1 MTSTLGGS
9 TRRKRTPMQR
19 HNSCCP
25 VPKKIKNGCRLSL
38 RHWLLAPAGEHVPD
52 EVEQLDQLRKATGAK
67 ATKLVE
73 VESSRIVNVDG
84 QVQASSNKEKA
95 VKDAQTGAT
104 LASVKEASQLEQR
117 GPGERPH
124 SVSRTQ
130 LDVPALGIHETK
142 VEDSNNN
149 NNNLQRQLQQQ
160 QQLLPGPGLAEKKNY
175 VPYSWNAEESDR
187 TDYTPTDLA
196 EYILRTGDEEGVA
209 IAVEELLRQ
218 GMMTREEAIVY
229 LQDVKAEMNYIR
241 AQQEKLRKIQELRE
255 AINMKKKDEFKA
267 QRRPAEALGTREME
281 HSPKVQ
287 VASKSSQKAAQA
299 PNDKAAAAEKPKSP
313 AAKPAASKEVTP
325 QGSSKAGGSSK
336 AAGSSSLSTPAKTTG
351 EDKNKASQ
359 HQASASSSGTEARKR
374 GGERMMLPGGL
385 APNKLSVLEL
395 ERLAEEQR
403 VRSAQQQAEED
414 VLGALKKLRGSS
426 LYDEYTLEEII
437 YWLAKDMFAHS
448 IVKGD
453 QSAEEALA
461 RFANFVETE
470 VSQNKLSG
478 EVEKKVLDIML
489 AALVDM
495 LREFPSSQYSGPVSN
510 QLPQRLF
517 PEATEHQ
524 AAKLANAR
532 VRNAAIR
539 LREEKKKT
547 IPAVIKHK
555 EVPTATQK
563 S

>member
-1 MTSTLGGS
+1 M
-9 TRRKRTPMQR
+9 R
-19 HNSCCP
+19 
-25 VPKKIKNGCRLSL
+25 VGCSSL
-38 RHWLLAPAGEHVPD
+38 LVLAPLFLCAAVQSLPTGHKAGEHVPD

-67 ATKLVE
+67 VTKLVE
-73 VESSRIVNVDG
+73 AESSRIVNVDG

-95 VKDAQTGAT
+95 VKDAKTGAT
-104 LASVKEASQLEQR
+104 LVSVKESSQLEQR

-142 VEDSNNN
+142 VEDSSN
-149 NNNLQRQLQQQ
+149 NNNLQRQLQLQQQLQQQ
-160 QQLLPGPGLAEKKNY
+160 QQLLPGPGPVEKKNY

-209 IAVEELLRQ
+209 MAVEELLRQ

-267 QRRPAEALGTREME
+267 QRRLGEALRTREME
-281 HSPKVQ
+281 HSPKAP
-287 VASKSSQKAAQA
+287 VASKSSQKAGQA
-299 PNDKAAAAEKPKSP
+299 PNAKVAAAEKPKSP
-313 AAKPAASKEVTP
+313 AAKPAVSKEATP

-336 AAGSSSLSTPAKTTG
+336 AAGSPSLSTPAKTTG
-351 EDKNKASQ
+351 EDKNKASASQ
-359 HQASASSSGTEARKR
+359 HQASASSSGTEAEKR
-374 GGERMMLPGGL
+374 GGERLMLPGGL

-395 ERLAEEQR
+395 ERLGEEQR

-414 VLGALKKLRGSS
+414 VLGALKRLRGSS

-495 LREFPSSQYSGPVSN
+495 LREFPSAQYSGPASN

-555 EVPTATQK
+555 EVPTASQK

>member
-1 MTSTLGGS
+1 M
-9 TRRKRTPMQR
+9 
-19 HNSCCP
+19 
-25 VPKKIKNGCRLSL
+25 KIDCSSL
-38 RHWLLAPAGEHVPD
+38 LVLAPLLLCAAVQSLPTGHKAGEHVPD
-52 EVEQLDQLRKATGAK
+52 EVEQLDQLRKATGGK

-73 VESSRIVNVDG
+73 AESSRIVNVDG
-84 QVQASSNKEKA
+84 QVQASSSKEKA
-95 VKDAQTGAT
+95 VKDARTGET
-104 LASVKEASQLEQR
+104 LASVKESSQLEQR
-117 GPGERPH
+117 GPGEQPH

-142 VEDSNNN
+142 VEDSSTA
-149 NNNLQRQLQQQ
+149 NNNLQRQQQQ
-160 QQLLPGPGLAEKKNY
+160 QQRQLMPGPGPAEKKNY
-175 VPYSWNAEESDR
+175 VPYSWNAEEPDR

-209 IAVEELLRQ
+209 MAVEELLRQ

-229 LQDVKAEMNYIR
+229 LQDVKAEINYIR

-255 AINMKKKDEFKA
+255 AINMKKKDEFRA
-267 QRRPAEALGTREME
+267 QRRLGEALGTREMD
-281 HSPKVQ
+281 HPPKIP
-287 VASKSSQKAAQA
+287 VAAKSSQKAGQA
-299 PNDKAAAAEKPKSP
+299 PSSKVAAAEKPKP
-313 AAKPAASKEVTP
+313 PVAKPATTKEVTS

-336 AAGSSSLSTPAKTTG
+336 AAGSSSASAAAKTSSSG
-351 EDKNKASQ
+351 EDKNKALASQ
-359 HQASASSSGTEARKR
+359 HQASASSSGTEAQKR
-374 GGERMMLPGGL
+374 GGERLMMPGGL
-385 APNKLSVLEL
+385 APGKLSVLEL
-395 ERLAEEQR
+395 ERLGEEQR
-403 VRSAQQQAEED
+403 VRSAQQQAEDD
-414 VLGALKKLRGSS
+414 VMGALKKLRGSS

-448 IVKGD
+448 IVRGD

-495 LREFPSSQYSGPVSN
+495 LREFPSAQYSGPVSN

-532 VRNAAIR
+532 VRNAALR

-555 EVPTATQK
+555 EVPTASQK

>member
-1 MTSTLGGS
+1 ML
-9 TRRKRTPMQR
+9 TPQR
-19 HNSCCP
+19 LFN
-25 VPKKIKNGCRLSL
+25 LYFFQ
-38 RHWLLAPAGEHVPD
+38 VPD

-104 LASVKEASQLEQR
+104 LASVKEASELEQS

-142 VEDSNNN
+142 VEDSRNS
-149 NNNLQRQLQQQ
+149 NNLQRQLQQ

-175 VPYSWNAEESDR
+175 VPYSWNAEEPDR

-267 QRRPAEALGTREME
+267 QRRPAEALRTREME
-281 HSPKVQ
+281 HSPKVP

-299 PNDKAAAAEKPKSP
+299 PNSKAAAAEKPKSP
-313 AAKPAASKEVTP
+313 AAKAAASKEVTP

-336 AAGSSSLSTPAKTTG
+336 AADSSSLSTAAKTAG

-359 HQASASSSGTEARKR
+359 HQASASSSGTQARKR

-555 EVPTATQK
+555 EVPTASQK

>member
-1 MTSTLGGS
+1 M
-9 TRRKRTPMQR
+9 
-19 HNSCCP
+19 
-25 VPKKIKNGCRLSL
+25 KIDCSSL
-38 RHWLLAPAGEHVPD
+38 LVLAPLLLCAAVQSLPTGHKAGEHVPD
-52 EVEQLDQLRKATGAK
+52 EVEQLDQLRKATGGK

-73 VESSRIVNVDG
+73 AESSRIVNVDG
-84 QVQASSNKEKA
+84 QVQASSSKEKA
-95 VKDAQTGAT
+95 VKDARTGET
-104 LASVKEASQLEQR
+104 LASVKESSQLEQR
-117 GPGERPH
+117 GPGEQPH

-142 VEDSNNN
+142 VEDSSTA
-149 NNNLQRQLQQQ
+149 NNNLQRQQQQ
-160 QQLLPGPGLAEKKNY
+160 QQRQLMPGPGPAEKKNY
-175 VPYSWNAEESDR
+175 VPYSWNAEEPDR

-209 IAVEELLRQ
+209 MAVEELLRQ

-229 LQDVKAEMNYIR
+229 LQDVKAEINYIR

-267 QRRPAEALGTREME
+267 QRRLGEALGTREMD
-281 HSPKVQ
+281 HPPKIP
-287 VASKSSQKAAQA
+287 VAAKSSQKAGQA
-299 PNDKAAAAEKPKSP
+299 PSSKVAAAEKPKP
-313 AAKPAASKEVTP
+313 PVAKPATTKEVTS

-336 AAGSSSLSTPAKTTG
+336 AAGSSSASAAAKTSSSG
-351 EDKNKASQ
+351 EDKNKALASQ
-359 HQASASSSGTEARKR
+359 HQASASSSGTEAQKR
-374 GGERMMLPGGL
+374 GGERLMMPGGL
-385 APNKLSVLEL
+385 APGKLSVLEL
-395 ERLAEEQR
+395 ERLGEEQR
-403 VRSAQQQAEED
+403 VRSAQQQAEDD
-414 VLGALKKLRGSS
+414 VMGALKKLRGSS

-448 IVKGD
+448 IVRGD

-495 LREFPSSQYSGPVSN
+495 LREFPSAQYSGPVSN

-532 VRNAAIR
+532 VRNAALR

-555 EVPTATQK
+555 EVPTASQK

>member
-1 MTSTLGGS
+1 
-9 TRRKRTPMQR
+9 
-19 HNSCCP
+19 
-25 VPKKIKNGCRLSL
+25 
-38 RHWLLAPAGEHVPD
+38 
-52 EVEQLDQLRKATGAK
+52 
-67 ATKLVE
+67 
-73 VESSRIVNVDG
+73 
-84 QVQASSNKEKA
+84 
-95 VKDAQTGAT
+95 
-104 LASVKEASQLEQR
+104 
-117 GPGERPH
+117 
-124 SVSRTQ
+124 
-130 LDVPALGIHETK
+130 
-142 VEDSNNN
+142 
-149 NNNLQRQLQQQ
+149 
-160 QQLLPGPGLAEKKNY
+160 
-175 VPYSWNAEESDR
+175 
-187 TDYTPTDLA
+187 
-196 EYILRTGDEEGVA
+196 
-209 IAVEELLRQ
+209 
-218 GMMTREEAIVY
+218 
-229 LQDVKAEMNYIR
+229 
-241 AQQEKLRKIQELRE
+241 
-255 AINMKKKDEFKA
+255 
-267 QRRPAEALGTREME
+267 
-281 HSPKVQ
+281 
-287 VASKSSQKAAQA
+287 
-299 PNDKAAAAEKPKSP
+299 
-313 AAKPAASKEVTP
+313 
-325 QGSSKAGGSSK
+325 
-336 AAGSSSLSTPAKTTG
+336 
-351 EDKNKASQ
+351 
-359 HQASASSSGTEARKR
+359 
-374 GGERMMLPGGL
+374 MLPGGL

-395 ERLAEEQR
+395 ERLGEEQR

-414 VLGALKKLRGSS
+414 VLGALKRLRGSS

-495 LREFPSSQYSGPVSN
+495 LREFPNAQYSGPASN

-555 EVPTATQK
+555 EVPTASQK

>member
-1 MTSTLGGS
+1 MKVGFS
-9 TRRKRTPMQR
+9 
-19 HNSCCP
+19 
-25 VPKKIKNGCRLSL
+25 SL
-38 RHWLLAPAGEHVPD
+38 LVLAPLFLCVAIHSLPTGHKAGEGNHAPD
-52 EVEQLDQLRKATGAK
+52 EVEQLDQLRTGGK

-73 VESSRIVNVDG
+73 SQSSRIVNVDG
-84 QVQASSNKEKA
+84 QVQASSNKEKV
-95 VKDAQTGAT
+95 VKDARTGET
-104 LASVKEASQLEQR
+104 LASVKVSSQLEQH
-117 GPGERPH
+117 GPGEQLH

-142 VEDSNNN
+142 VEDSGNANNN
-149 NNNLQRQLQQQ
+149 AQR
-160 QQLLPGPGLAEKKNY
+160 QLLPGAAEKKNY
-175 VPYSWNAEESDR
+175 VPYTWNVQEPDR
-187 TDYTPTDLA
+187 NDYTPTDLA

-209 IAVEELLRQ
+209 MAVEELLRQ

-229 LQDVKAEMNYIR
+229 LQDVKTEMSYIR

-255 AINMKKKDEFKA
+255 AISMKKKDEFKG
-267 QRRPAEALGTREME
+267 QRRLGEILGTREMD
-281 HSPKVQ
+281 HPPKVIGD
-287 VASKSSQKAAQA
+287 AKLTQKAGTA
-299 PNDKAAAAEKPKSP
+299 PISRVAAPEKPKSP
-313 AAKPAASKEVTP
+313 VAKPATTKVVTS
-325 QGSSKAGGSSK
+325 QGSSKAAKSNK
-336 AAGSSSLSTPAKTTG
+336 AAGSSSTSASAKPSSVG
-351 EDKNKASQ
+351 EDKNKALTPEP
-359 HQASASSSGTEARKR
+359 QASGSSSGTDAQKR
-374 GGERMMLPGGL
+374 GGDRLPGGM
-385 APNKLSVLEL
+385 APSKLSVLEL
-395 ERLAEEQR
+395 ERLGEEQR
-403 VRSAQQQAEED
+403 VRSAQHQAEDD
-414 VLGALKKLRGSS
+414 VMGALKKLRGSS

-495 LREFPSSQYSGPVSN
+495 LREFPSAQYSSRMAN

-532 VRNAAIR
+532 VRNATIR

-555 EVPTATQK
+555 EVPKASQK

>member
-1 MTSTLGGS
+1 M
-9 TRRKRTPMQR
+9 K
-19 HNSCCP
+19 
-25 VPKKIKNGCRLSL
+25 VGCSSILV
-38 RHWLLAPAGEHVPD
+38 LAPLLLCATVQSLPTGHKTGDHVPD
-52 EVEQLDQLRKATGAK
+52 EVEQLDQLRKATGVK

-73 VESSRIVNVDG
+73 SESSRILNVDG

-95 VKDAQTGAT
+95 VKDASTGET
-104 LASVKEASQLEQR
+104 LASVKESSHLEQR
-117 GPGERPH
+117 GPGEQPH

-142 VEDSNNN
+142 VEDSSSSNNN
-149 NNNLQRQLQQQ
+149 NNNLQRQQQQ
-160 QQLLPGPGLAEKKNY
+160 QQLLPGTGAAEKKNY
-175 VPYSWNAEESDR
+175 VPYSWNAEEPDR

-209 IAVEELLRQ
+209 MAVEELLRQ

-267 QRRPAEALGTREME
+267 QRRLGEALGTREME
-281 HSPKVQ
+281 HPPKVP
-287 VASKSSQKAAQA
+287 AAAKSSQKASQA
-299 PNDKAAAAEKPKSP
+299 PNSKVAAATEKAKSP
-313 AAKPAASKEVTP
+313 AAKPAASKEATH
-325 QGSSKAGGSSK
+325 QGGSSKAGGSSK
-336 AAGSSSLSTPAKTTG
+336 VTDASSGSAAAKASSAG
-351 EDKNKASQ
+351 EEKNKASVAQ
-359 HQASASSSGTEARKR
+359 HQTSASSSGTEAQKR
-374 GGERMMLPGGL
+374 GGERLMLPGGL
-385 APNKLSVLEL
+385 APSKMSVLEL
-395 ERLAEEQR
+395 ERLGEEQR
-403 VRSAQQQAEED
+403 ARSAQQQAEDD
-414 VLGALKKLRGSS
+414 VMGALKKLRGSS

-448 IVKGD
+448 IVRGD

-495 LREFPSSQYSGPVSN
+495 LREFPSAPYSGPVSN

-555 EVPTATQK
+555 EVPTASQK

>member
-1 MTSTLGGS
+1 MKAG
-9 TRRKRTPMQR
+9 
-19 HNSCCP
+19 CP
-25 VPKKIKNGCRLSL
+25 SLLVLVP
-38 RHWLLAPAGEHVPD
+38 LLLCITVQALPTGHKAGEHVAD
-52 EVEQLDQLRKATGAK
+52 EVEQLDQLRKAATGSK
-67 ATKLVE
+67 GTKVVE
-73 VESSRIVNVDG
+73 SESSRVLNVDG
-84 QVQASSNKEKA
+84 RVRASSSKEKT
-95 VKDAQTGAT
+95 VKDAQSGAM
-104 LASVKEASQLEQR
+104 LASVKQTSQLEQR
-117 GPGERPH
+117 GPGEQPH
-124 SVSRTQ
+124 SLSRTQ
-130 LDVPALGIHETK
+130 LDVPALGIHDTK
-142 VEDSNNN
+142 IEDSNNN
-149 NNNLQRQLQQQ
+149 NNNLLQSAQQHQQQ
-160 QQLLPGPGLAEKKNY
+160 PQLLLPGPGPAEKKNY
-175 VPYSWNAEESDR
+175 VPYPWNAEEPDR
-187 TDYTPTDLA
+187 TDYTPADLA

-209 IAVEELLRQ
+209 MAVEELLRQ

-255 AINMKKKDEFKA
+255 AISMKKKDEFKV
-267 QRRPAEALGTREME
+267 QQHRLSEALGTREME
-281 HSPKVQ
+281 HAPKV
-287 VASKSSQKAAQA
+287 AMTAKDSQKPTQQQA
-299 PNDKAAAAEKPKSP
+299 PNSNAAPSGKPRLSATP
-313 AAKPAASKEVTP
+313 SVSKEVAPSAPSQT
-325 QGSSKAGGSSK
+325 GGKGKAV
-336 AAGSSSLSTPAKTTG
+336 SSSSSAAPAKTAG
-351 EDKNKASQ
+351 GDKDKAPAHQDSQ
-359 HQASASSSGTEARKR
+359 AASLAANGAETQKR
-374 GGERMMLPGGL
+374 GGGAERLMLSSGL
-385 APNKLSVLEL
+385 TPSKLSVLEL
-395 ERLAEEQR
+395 ERLGEEQR
-403 VRSAQQQAEED
+403 GRSAQQQAEDD
-414 VLGALKKLRGSS
+414 VLGALKRLRSSS

-448 IVKGD
+448 IIKGD

-489 AALVDM
+489 AALVDI
-495 LREFPSSQYSGPVSN
+495 LREFPNAQYTGPMPS

-555 EVPTATQK
+555 EVAAASQK

>member
-1 MTSTLGGS
+1 M
-9 TRRKRTPMQR
+9 K
-19 HNSCCP
+19 
-25 VPKKIKNGCRLSL
+25 VGCSSILV
-38 RHWLLAPAGEHVPD
+38 LAPLFLCATVQSLPTGHKTGDHVPD
-52 EVEQLDQLRKATGAK
+52 EVEQLDQLRKATGVK

-73 VESSRIVNVDG
+73 SESSRILNVDG

-95 VKDAQTGAT
+95 VKDASTGET
-104 LASVKEASQLEQR
+104 LASVKESSHLEQR
-117 GPGERPH
+117 GPGEQPH

-142 VEDSNNN
+142 VEDSNSNNN
-149 NNNLQRQLQQQ
+149 NNNLQRQQQQ
-160 QQLLPGPGLAEKKNY
+160 QQLLPGSGAAEKKNY
-175 VPYSWNAEESDR
+175 VPYSWNAEEPDR

-209 IAVEELLRQ
+209 MAVEELLRQ

-267 QRRPAEALGTREME
+267 QRRLGEALGTREME
-281 HSPKVQ
+281 HPPKVP
-287 VASKSSQKAAQA
+287 APAKSSQKASQA
-299 PNDKAAAAEKPKSP
+299 PNSKVAAATEKAKSP
-313 AAKPAASKEVTP
+313 AAKPAASKEATH
-325 QGSSKAGGSSK
+325 QGGSSKAGGSSK
-336 AAGSSSLSTPAKTTG
+336 GTDASSGSAAAKASSAG
-351 EDKNKASQ
+351 EDKNKASAAQ
-359 HQASASSSGTEARKR
+359 HQTSASSSGTEAQKR
-374 GGERMMLPGGL
+374 GGERLMLPGGL
-385 APNKLSVLEL
+385 APSKMSVLEL
-395 ERLAEEQR
+395 ERLGDEQR
-403 VRSAQQQAEED
+403 ARSAQQQAEDD
-414 VLGALKKLRGSS
+414 VMGALKKLRGSS

-448 IVKGD
+448 IVRGD

-495 LREFPSSQYSGPVSN
+495 LREFPSAQYSGPVSN

-555 EVPTATQK
+555 EVPTASQK